1 MARRCSL
8 APGLIA
14 VALFLAAVAPLP
26 ASAQQDHR
34 ATQAEAENISGTYS
48 FLREGEF
55 VQLTVEDGRLSGY
68 VSRFG
73 DSDSDK
79 GQFIDQF
86 FDKTTLQGDHVT
98 FNTKTVHGVW
108 YDFSGV
114 VTTTPG
120 KKAEDEGFHVM
131 KGKLVQHT
139 TDDKGN
145 EKAMQR
151 QVEFKSFP
159 AEVSR
164 P

>member
-1 MARRCSL
+1 MSV
-8 APGLIA
+8 PQQN
-14 VALFLAAVAPLP
+14 VAPK
-26 ASAQQDHR
+26 AA
-34 ATQAEAENISGTYS
+34 AENISGTYS

-86 FDKTTLQGDHVT
+86 FDKTTLDGDHLT

-108 YDFSGV
+108 YDFKGT
-114 VTTTPG
+114 VTTAPG
-120 KKAEDEGFHVM
+120 KKSSEEGFHVM
-131 KGKLVQHT
+131 KGTLVQHT
-139 TDDKGN
+139 TDDKGV

-159 AEVSR
+159 ADQ
-164 P
+164 

>member
-1 MARRCSL
+1 MICKYLFVLVLTAG
-8 APGLIA
+8 APL
-14 VALFLAAVAPLP
+14 LAASSRGAVLAVP
-26 ASAQQDHR
+26 QQNTARND
-34 ATQAEAENISGTYS
+34 AENISGSYS

-86 FDKTTLQGDHVT
+86 FDKTTLDGNHLT

-108 YDFSGV
+108 YDFTGT
-114 VTTTPG
+114 VTTVPG
-120 KKAEDEGFHVM
+120 KKSSEEGQHVL
-131 KGKLVQHT
+131 KGTLVQHT
-139 TDDKGN
+139 TDDKGV
-145 EKAMQR
+145 EKTMQR

-159 AEVSR
+159 ADQ
-164 P
+164 